1 MVLTP
6 VLDSVCM
13 TLCGVYVVCC
23 VVLCV
28 VCCVLQALFVGLFNF
43 LTTHYMDE
51 NSLGELKTFM
61 KSMLFF
67 L

>member
-1 MVLTP
+1 
-6 VLDSVCM
+6 M

-23 VVLCV
+23 VVNCVLCIV
-28 VCCVLQALFVGLFNF
+28 YCVLQALFVGLFNF
-43 LTTHYMDE
+43 LTTYYLDE

>member
-1 MVLTP
+1 M
-6 VLDSVCM
+6 
-13 TLCGVYVVCC
+13 LCIVCC
-23 VVLCV
+23 VLCIV
-28 VCCVLQALFVGLFNF
+28 YCVLQALFVGLFNF
-43 LTTHYMDE
+43 LTTHYLDE